1 MGSVG
6 TSTCCRRTHHTRSA
20 SASFRALAVT
30 TAQQFALLSLP
41 SSPADSADSSPARG
55 NATARRAGS
64 ASHSPPPPSTCFQV
78 KAGTTGDCRVAQSG
92 GSPSVTDHVTS
103 RQSTNDAGPET
114 PSTARDESTSPVWGL
129 SLQLLQHLAAL
140 TATNDNPRDTS
151 SASFFPYASSRDGP
165 QGRRSRLTLDSS
177 QRRLDSWNR
186 ATRTASGK
194 RFEDIRTQRRLNRSR
209 SEPSP
214 VRSAGAEDS
223 FDSLRPARP
232 LDAVVSEAWK
242 QMLRHSLR
250 RSRSAHALGEK
261 DTNALWSDAMTAL
274 MWRHGGAVIYRRPDG
289 QAASESAA
297 ELANSHDRQVSDT
310 RQQILPTAS
319 SANSGR
325 AGLPLVSGAN
335 AATNAAVTSRCLP
348 SPLAQTYLP
357 SSAASQR
364 PDDSQKSRPW
374 SSASACGRL
383 AAQAAS
389 YDCCRVRTAPSAAAH
404 RACDSRTVQLTEMS
418 SRTHAPAVSMSV
430 TAAKKYQ
437 EQQRRQQQQQTLN
450 TDPVKSV
457 FAWAAEQRIAS
468 RRAQRA
474 QQ

>member
-1 MGSVG
+1 M
-6 TSTCCRRTHHTRSA
+6 
-20 SASFRALAVT
+20 
-30 TAQQFALLSLP
+30 
-41 SSPADSADSSPARG
+41 
-55 NATARRAGS
+55 
-64 ASHSPPPPSTCFQV
+64 
-78 KAGTTGDCRVAQSG
+78 AGTTGDCRVAQSG
-92 GSPSVTDHVTS
+92 ESPSALNQVAS
-103 RQSTNDAGPET
+103 PQSANEATGPEP
-114 PSTARDESTSPVWGL
+114 PSTARDEPASHRDGSGL
-129 SLQLLQHLAAL
+129 SLQQLQHLAAL

-151 SASFFPYASSRDGP
+151 YVSVFPYASSRDGP
-165 QGRRSRLTLDSS
+165 PQGRRNRLTLDSS

-186 ATRTASGK
+186 ATQPAFGK
-194 RFEDIRTQRRLNRSR
+194 SFEQIRAQRRMKRSR
-209 SEPSP
+209 SEPSQ
-214 VRSAGAEDS
+214 VRSAGKDSES
-223 FDSLRPARP
+223 FDSLKPARP
-232 LDAVVSEAWK
+232 LDAVVSEARE

-274 MWRHGGAVIYRRPDG
+274 MWRRGRAVIYRRPYG

-297 ELANSHDRQVSDT
+297 ELANSHDRQVSDGK
-310 RQQILPTAS
+310 RQILPTAS
-319 SANSGR
+319 SADSGR
-325 AGLPLVSGAN
+325 AGLPLPSGAN
-335 AATNAAVTSRCLP
+335 AADAAVTSRRLP

-364 PDDSQKSRPW
+364 PDDSQQSRPW

-389 YDCCRVRTAPSAAAH
+389 CDCCRVRSAPSAAAH
-404 RACDSRTVQLTEMS
+404 RACDSRTVQPTEMS
-418 SRTHAPAVSMSV
+418 SSTYAPAVSTS
-430 TAAKKYQ
+430 AAGRIYQ
-437 EQQRRQQQQQTLN
+437 AHQRQQQQQQRTLN